1 MYSSFRLEN
10 LELLEKLEKRP
21 VLDLRLENIENH
33 ISSLIEDWKSWK
45 NMFFPEEILVIG
57 LLSQLF

>member
-10 LELLEKLEKRP
+10 LELLEKLEKGP

>member
-1 MYSSFRLEN
+1 MYSSFRPEN
-10 LELLEKLEKRP
+10 LELLEKLEKGP

-45 NMFFPEEILVIG
+45 SMFFPEEILVIG